1 MVAGQLH
8 NLWFLI
14 MNVTEMYY
22 EYPSRKGCN
31 FIVDAD
37 KDFSWLRSY
46 DFSEF
51 ERLIVCYDSNVCDLY
66 LSKVFEA
73 LNSHAQEIIK
83 ISLLASEETKSL
95 NYYCKF
101 IQNLEYHGCTKF
113 DLTIAVGGG
122 TILDLVSF
130 SASTYMRGIPLMMIP
145 TTLMGQVDASTAGK
159 TCINTSNT
167 KNMLGTF
174 YYPRLVYNNVNF
186 LLEQNP
192 YYFRQGLSEVLKY
205 GLLDSTELVNH
216 LSKGSSKN
224 DLEWLCKLVI
234 LTIQSRVKICKIDP
248 AASNLGHTFGHA
260 IEKLSNYTVLHGDA
274 INIGTVM
281 ALYFSLKI
289 GIINEEIVL
298 SIIEIMRNLQLNLF
312 VDPKYNVSQFIELM
326 RRDKKCSNKYLN
338 LVLIADIGKPY
349 EANGSRFFKASYE
362 VMTEFLN
369 DFLSSSEFIFEK

>member
-1 MVAGQLH
+1 
-8 NLWFLI
+8 
-14 MNVTEMYY
+14 MNVTEMQY
-22 EYPSRKGCN
+22 EYSSSKRCT

-37 KDFSWLRSY
+37 KEFFWLRSH

-51 ERLIVCYDSNVCDLY
+51 ERLVVCYDSNVCDFY

-73 LNSHAQEIIK
+73 LNSHTQEIVK
-83 ISLLASEETKSL
+83 ISLIASEETKSL
-95 NYYCKF
+95 TYYCTF
-101 IQNLEYHGCTKF
+101 IQDLESHRCTKF
-113 DLTIAVGGG
+113 DLIIGVGGG

-130 SASTYMRGIPLMMIP
+130 AASTYMRGIPLMMIP

-159 TCINTSNT
+159 TCINTSNI

-174 YYPRLVYNNVNF
+174 YYPQLVYNNVNF
-186 LLEQNP
+186 LLTQDF

-205 GLLDSTELVNH
+205 GLLDSAELVNH
-216 LSKGSSKN
+216 LSKTSAKN
-224 DLEWLCKLVI
+224 DLGWLCKLVI

-289 GIINEEIVL
+289 GIIKEEIVL
-298 SIIEIMRNLQLNLF
+298 NIVNIMKNLQLNLNINSQ
-312 VDPKYNVSQFIELM
+312 YNVSQFIELM
-326 RRDKKCSNKYLN
+326 RRDKKCSNKFLN
-338 LVLIADIGKPY
+338 LVLITDIGQPY
-349 EANGSRFFKASYE
+349 EVNGSRFFKASYDT
-362 VMTEFLN
+362 MAEFLN
-369 DFLSSSEFIFEK
+369 EFLSSSEFILE